1 MKVCIIN
8 GSPRK
13 GNTYNATQIFK
24 EELQKN
30 GAVEF
35 VEFFLPKDM
44 PHFCCGCFNCFENGE
59 ENCPHAQYIQ
69 PIEKAMKEAD
79 GIIMTSPVY
88 VLAENAQI
96 KALLDHFGY
105 MYIPHRPRKEMFS
118 KVAMV
123 ISTTAGA
130 GTGNAIKTISR
141 SLSYWGVRRIYKCG
155 FTMFAISWHEM
166 KQKKQKKFNDILVKK
181 AKKFYKV
188 MKKRKHIHSRV
199 FTKILFTAMKTMISK
214 YPDNNPDKIYWKEKG
229 WISGGKS
236 SF

>member
-13 GNTYNATQIFK
+13 GNTYNATLIFK

-30 GAVEF
+30 GDVEF
-35 VEFFLPKDM
+35 VEIFLPKDM
-44 PHFCCGCFNCFENGE
+44 PHFCSGCFNCFEKGE
-59 ENCPHAQYIQ
+59 DKCPHAQYIQ
-69 PIEKAMKEAD
+69 PIAEAMREAD
-79 GIIMTSPVY
+79 GIIITSPVY
-88 VLAENAQI
+88 VLAENGQV

-105 MYIPHRPRKEMFS
+105 MYIPHRPREEMFS

-141 SLSYWGVRRIYKCG
+141 SLGYWGVRRIYKCG
-155 FTMFAISWHEM
+155 LAMFAISWDAM
-166 KQKKQKKFNDILVKK
+166 KRKKQNKFNDILVKK

-188 MKKRKHIHSRV
+188 MKKRKNISPRI
-199 FTKILFTAMKTMISK
+199 FTKILFTAMKIMISK
-214 YPDNNPDKIYWKEKG
+214 YPDDNPDKIYWKQKG
-229 WISGGKS
+229 WIEGGKS
-236 SF
+236 PF